1 LAQFTASDYIID
13 AATLYGDI
21 AYDRVFET
29 TWIKYLNASIRALI
43 LVRPDAG
50 AQTDNLQLVAGVLQ
64 TLPATALRMLDITR
78 NMGVDGLTAGKI
90 ITPVDRK
97 HLDYSNLLWPVAT
110 GDTEIDN
117 FSYNKENPRIFY
129 VTPPVH
135 ATTAVYVELQVSQ
148 LPTAVT
154 ASGDDPGINDVFFE
168 PIIQYMLY
176 KAFSTDD
183 EGVEFQKAI
192 TYMQNFFNLLQVE
205 MATSNAA
212 GPEAKE

>member
-1 LAQFTASDYIID
+1 MAFLASDYISD
-13 AATLYGDI
+13 AAGLYGD
-21 AYDRVFET
+21 ADFDRVTEL
-29 TWIKYLNASIRALI
+29 TWIKHLNASIRALI

-50 AQTDNLQLVAGVLQ
+50 AQTDNLELVAGVLQ

-78 NMGVDGLTAGKI
+78 NMGTDGRTAGKI
-90 ITPVDRK
+90 ITPADRK
-97 HLDYSNLLWPVAT
+97 HLDYSNLLWPAAT

-117 FSYNKENPRIFY
+117 FSYDKENPRIFY

-135 ATTAVYVELQVSQ
+135 ATTSVFVEIQVSQ
-148 LPTAVT
+148 LPTAVA

-168 PIIQYMLY
+168 PLIQYMLY

-192 TYMQNFFNLLQVE
+192 QYMQNFFNLLQVE
-205 MATSNAA
+205 LATSVAA
-212 GPEAKE
+212 GPEPKE

>member
-1 LAQFTASDYIID
+1 MAFTANDYILD
-13 AATLYGDI
+13 AAALYGDTD
-21 AYDRVFET
+21 YDRVTEL
-29 TWIKYLNASIRALI
+29 TWIKFLNASIRALI

-50 AQTDNLQLVAGVLQ
+50 AQTENVQLVAGVLQ
-64 TLPATALRMLDITR
+64 SLPLTALRMLDITR

-97 HLDYSNLLWPVAT
+97 HLDYSNLLWPAAT

-117 FSYNKENPRIFY
+117 FSYDKENPRIFY
-129 VTPPVH
+129 VTPPVSS
-135 ATTAVYVELQVSQ
+135 TIDVYVELQVSQ
-148 LPTAVT
+148 LPTSVSDT
-154 ASGDDPGINDVFFE
+154 GDALGINDVFFE
-168 PIIQYMLY
+168 PIVQYMLY

-205 MATSNAA
+205 MATSQAA
-212 GPEAKE
+212 GPEGKE

>member
-1 LAQFTASDYIID
+1 MAFTANDYIED
-13 AATLYGDI
+13 AAGLYGDT
-21 AYDRVFET
+21 AYDRMFVP
-29 TWIKYLNASIRALI
+29 TWIKHLNAAIRALI

-50 AQTDNLQLVAGVLQ
+50 ADNSSVQLVAGVLQ
-64 TLPATALRMLDITR
+64 TLPTTALRMLDITR
-78 NMGVDGLTAGKI
+78 NMGTDGDTPGKI
-90 ITPVDRK
+90 ITPAERK
-97 HLDYSNLLWPVAT
+97 HIDYANLLWPAAT

-117 FSYNKENPRIFY
+117 FSYDKENPRIFY
-129 VTPPVH
+129 VTPPVSD
-135 ATTAVYVELQVSQ
+135 TTNVYVEMQVSV

-154 ASGDDPGINDVFFE
+154 AVEDDPGVNDVFFE

-205 MATSNAA
+205 MATSHAA
-212 GPEAKE
+212 GPESKE